1 MAKSIL
7 IPTLVAAK
15 NIDSLNRSFV
25 STADLD
31 NGNVFGKGELS
42 TNAGESQVYKT
53 VTPATESLSGLYM
66 AFSAEDVVLTD
77 DLGNQFKVGTL
88 DPRAFTNKAGTV
100 FSGFKPQVG
109 DLVLISADGI
119 SGDAAAYAD
128 AYAVAANGASQ
139 LAFAEAAGAGLSFKV
154 VETTY
159 ISLASAN
166 NIGSQRVPAYLL
178 ECVAN

>member
-53 VTPATESLSGLYM
+53 VTPATGSLSGLYM

-119 SGDAAAYAD
+119 SGDAAAYAA

>member
-7 IPTLVAAK
+7 IPTLIAAK

-25 STADLD
+25 STVDLD

-42 TNAGESQVYKT
+42 TNSNESQVYKT
-53 VTPATESLSGLYM
+53 VTPATDSLSGLYM
-66 AFSAEDVVLTD
+66 AFSPEDVVLTD

-88 DPRAFTNKAGTV
+88 DPRAFTNRANVV

-119 SGDAAAYAD
+119 SGGTAR
-128 AYAVAANGASQ
+128 
-139 LAFAEAAGAGLSFKV
+139 LM
-154 VETTY
+154 
-159 ISLASAN
+159 
-166 NIGSQRVPAYLL
+166 LL
-178 ECVAN
+178 LQMVLVF

>member
-15 NIDSLNRSFV
+15 NVDSLNRSFV

-42 TNAGESQVYKT
+42 TNSNESQVYKT
-53 VTPATESLSGLYM
+53 VTPATGSLSGLYM
-66 AFSAEDVVLTD
+66 AFSPEDVVLTD

-88 DPRAFTNKAGTV
+88 DPRAFTNRANVV

-119 SGDAAAYAD
+119 SGETAK
-128 AYAVAANGASQ
+128 AYAVATNGSSV
-139 LAFAEAAGAGLSFKV
+139 LAFADDAITGLSFKV

-159 ISLASAN
+159 ISVASAN
-166 NIGSQRVPAYLL
+166 NIGSQRVTAYLL

>member
-53 VTPATESLSGLYM
+53 VTPATGSLTGLWM
-66 AFSAEDVVLTD
+66 AYSPEDVVLTD
-77 DLGNQFKVGTL
+77 GLGNQFKVGSL
-88 DPRAFTNKAGTV
+88 DPRAFTNIAGNV

-109 DLVLISADGI
+109 DLVLVSADGI
-119 SGDAAAYAD
+119 TGEANS
-128 AYAVAANGASQ
+128 YAVAANGTSK
-139 LAFAEAAGAGLSFKV
+139 LAFAAGAISGLSFKV

-166 NIGSQRVPAYLL
+166 NIGSQRVVAYLL

>member
-7 IPTLVAAK
+7 IPTLTTAK
-15 NIDSLNRSFV
+15 NVDALNRSFIGEV
-25 STADLD
+25 DLD

-42 TNAGESQVYKT
+42 ANANESQVYEAT
-53 VTPATESLSGLYM
+53 TPAEELTGLWM
-66 AFSAEDVVLTD
+66 AYSPEDVVLTD
-77 DLGNQFKVGTL
+77 GLGNQFKVGTL
-88 DPRAFTNKAGTV
+88 DPRAFTNTAGVV

-119 SGDAAAYAD
+119 TGEAAAYAV
-128 AYAVAANGASQ
+128 AVAESNK
-139 LAFAEAAGAGLSFKV
+139 LKFAAAAVEGLSFKV

-159 ISLASAN
+159 ISVASAN
-166 NIGSQRVPAYLL
+166 NIGSQRVTAYLL

>member
-7 IPTLVAAK
+7 IPSLIAAK
-15 NIDSLNRSFV
+15 NIDTLNRSFV
-25 STADLD
+25 SETDLD

-42 TNAGESQVYKT
+42 TNAGESQVYQT
-53 VTPATESLSGLYM
+53 VAPATGSLTGLWM
-66 AFSAEDVVLTD
+66 AYSPEDVVLTD
-77 DLGNQFKVGTL
+77 GLGNQFKVGTL
-88 DPRAFTNKAGTV
+88 DPRAFTNIAGTV

-109 DLVLISADGI
+109 DLVLVSADGI
-119 SGDAAAYAD
+119 SGEANS
-128 AYAVAANGASQ
+128 YAVAANGTSK
-139 LAFAEAAGAGLSFKV
+139 LAFAGAAIDGLSFKV

-166 NIGSQRVPAYLL
+166 NIGSQRVVAYLL

>member
-7 IPTLVAAK
+7 IPTLTTAK
-15 NIDSLNRSFV
+15 NVDALNRSFIGEV
-25 STADLD
+25 DLD

-42 TNAGESQVYKT
+42 ASANESQVYEAT
-53 VTPATESLSGLYM
+53 TPEEELTGLWM
-66 AFSAEDVVLTD
+66 AYSPEDVVLTD
-77 DLGNQFKVGTL
+77 GLGNQFKVGTL
-88 DPRAFTNKAGTV
+88 DPRAFTNTAGVV

-119 SGDAAAYAD
+119 AGEAAAYA
-128 AYAVAANGASQ
+128 VATAESNKLS
-139 LAFAEAAGAGLSFKV
+139 FAAAAIEGLSFKV

-159 ISLASAN
+159 ISVASAN
-166 NIGSQRVPAYLL
+166 NIGSQRVTAYLL

>member
-7 IPTLVAAK
+7 IPSLIAAK
-15 NIDSLNRSFV
+15 NIDTLNRSFV
-25 STADLD
+25 SETDLD

-42 TNAGESQVYKT
+42 TNAGESQVYQT
-53 VTPATESLSGLYM
+53 VTPTTGSLTGLWM
-66 AFSAEDVVLTD
+66 AYSPEDVVLTD
-77 DLGNQFKVGTL
+77 GLGNQFKVGTL
-88 DPRAFTNKAGTV
+88 DPRAFTNIAGTV

-119 SGDAAAYAD
+119 SGGTAK
-128 AYAVAANGASQ
+128 AYAVATNGSSV
-139 LAFAEAAGAGLSFKV
+139 LAFADNAISGLSFKV

-159 ISLASAN
+159 ISVASAN
-166 NIGSQRVPAYLL
+166 NIGSQRVTAYLL

>member
-53 VTPATESLSGLYM
+53 VTPATGSLTGLWM
-66 AFSAEDVVLTD
+66 AYSPEDVVLTD
-77 DLGNQFKVGTL
+77 DLGNQFKVGSL

-119 SGDAAAYAD
+119 SGVANN
-128 AYAVAANGASQ
+128 YAVAANGASK
-139 LAFAEAAGAGLSFKV
+139 LAFNETAGAGLSFKV

-166 NIGSQRVPAYLL
+166 NIGSQRVVAYLL

>member
-7 IPTLVAAK
+7 IPTLTTAK
-15 NIDSLNRSFV
+15 NVDALNRSFIGEV
-25 STADLD
+25 DLD

-42 TNAGESQVYKT
+42 ANANESQVYE
-53 VTPATESLSGLYM
+53 ATAPEELTGLWM
-66 AFSAEDVVLTD
+66 AYSPEDVVLTD
-77 DLGNQFKVGTL
+77 GLGNQFKVGTL
-88 DPRAFTNKAGTV
+88 DPRAFTNTAGVV

-119 SGDAAAYAD
+119 EGEAA
-128 AYAVAANGASQ
+128 AYAVAAAGSNK
-139 LAFAEAAGAGLSFKV
+139 LKFAAAAVEGLSFKV

-159 ISLASAN
+159 ISVASAN
-166 NIGSQRVPAYLL
+166 NIGSQRVTAYLL

>member
-7 IPTLVAAK
+7 IPTLIAAK

-25 STADLD
+25 STVDLD

-42 TNAGESQVYKT
+42 TNSNESQVYKT
-53 VTPATESLSGLYM
+53 VTPATGSLSGLYM
-66 AFSAEDVVLTD
+66 AFSPEDVVLTD

-88 DPRAFTNKAGTV
+88 DPRAFTNRANVV

-119 SGDAAAYAD
+119 SGEAAK
-128 AYAVAANGASQ
+128 AYAVATNCSSV
-139 LAFAEAAGAGLSFKV
+139 LAFADNAISGLSFKV

-159 ISLASAN
+159 ISVASAN
-166 NIGSQRVPAYLL
+166 NIGSQRVVAYLL

>member
-53 VTPATESLSGLYM
+53 VTPATGSLSGLYM

-109 DLVLISADGI
+109 DLVSADGI
-119 SGDAAAYAD
+119 SGDAA

>member
-7 IPTLVAAK
+7 IPSLIAAK
-15 NIDSLNRSFV
+15 NIDALNRSFV
-25 STADLD
+25 SETDLD

-42 TNAGESQVYKT
+42 TNAGESQVYQT
-53 VTPATESLSGLYM
+53 VTPATGSLTGLWM
-66 AFSAEDVVLTD
+66 AYSPEDVVLTD
-77 DLGNQFKVGTL
+77 GLGNQFKVGTL
-88 DPRAFTNKAGTV
+88 DPRAFTNVAGTV

-109 DLVLISADGI
+109 DLVLVSADGI
-119 SGDAAAYAD
+119 TGEANN
-128 AYAVAANGASQ
+128 YAVAANGTSK

-166 NIGSQRVPAYLL
+166 NIGSQRVVAYLL

>member
-1 MAKSIL
+1 MARSIL

-25 STADLD
+25 STVDLD
-31 NGNVFGKGELS
+31 NGNVFYKGELS
-42 TNAGESQVYKT
+42 TNANESQVYDAKA
-53 VTPATESLSGLYM
+53 PATDNLKGLYM

-88 DPRAFTNKAGTV
+88 DPRAFTNKAGVV

-119 SGDAAAYAD
+119 EGEATNYANAEADSTLLHFADAAK
-128 AYAVAANGASQ
+128 
-139 LAFAEAAGAGLSFKV
+139 EGLSFKV

-159 ISLASAN
+159 ITVASAN
-166 NIGSQRVPAYLL
+166 NIGSQRVTAYLL
-178 ECVAN
+178 ECVNN